1 MKKSIQIFIT
11 LNIILHITPLIW
23 GMEKTIIAVNSTEI
37 TKDTPVKLT
46 SLLHS
51 FMRGKFEARA
61 DGTLFYDHYADTNII
76 YQDTIKE
83 FHDKL
88 LAVHRSVEYLCTG
101 LLLLD
106 IQQKN
111 PFSPIL
117 LSRNEYEKSEI
128 ALLAFST
135 YMNNQDLPDNFAG
148 EEIKQ
153 NRDDL
158 KKAIMAI
165 REGKEVAEVAARIN
179 EARLKKLIAD

>member
-1 MKKSIQIFIT
+1 MFMAVCIMGLTHVAF
-11 LNIILHITPLIW
+11 
-23 GMEKTIIAVNSTEI
+23 GMEKTIIPAGGIEI
-37 TKDTPVKLT
+37 TKDTPEKLT

-61 DGTLFYDHYADTNII
+61 DGTLFYDHYADATII

-88 LAVHRSVEYLCTG
+88 LAAHRSIEHIRTG
-101 LLLLD
+101 FLLLD

-111 PFSPIL
+111 PFSPL
-117 LSRNEYEKSEI
+117 LIARTEDEKSEI

-135 YMNNQDLPDNFAG
+135 YMNNQDLPDNLAG
-148 EEIKQ
+148 QEIKQ
-153 NRDDL
+153 NRDAL
-158 KKAIMAI
+158 KKALMAI
-165 REGKEVAEVAARIN
+165 HEGKEVADVAARIN